1 MSKYNTDQI
10 KRVIESN
17 KDNAYCLRLIIKG
30 ENDKTN
36 NLNITE
42 KQANQILEILR

>member
-1 MSKYNTDQI
+1 MSKYDAEQI

-17 KDNAYCLRLIIKG
+17 KNNEFDLRLIIKG

-42 KQANQILEILR
+42 KQAHQILEILE